1 MARPRINPEQNDEQI
16 TPAQK
21 LYLAALREIL
31 PQLSTQGDDYLQK
44 RIEKLVGKEK
54 LTDAAL
60 DLEGYIN
67 AGVEGTLMQNER
79 LALATKL
86 LKFLSEYI
94 QGMNPPLPVTLN
106 TIINS
111 MPLLAHAAE
120 QHFPG
125 YASSKLLRYTV
136 VPLQHRQR
144 VQI

>member
-86 LKFLSEYI
+86 
-94 QGMNPPLPVTLN
+94 
-106 TIINS
+106 
-111 MPLLAHAAE
+111 
-120 QHFPG
+120 
-125 YASSKLLRYTV
+125 
-136 VPLQHRQR
+136 
-144 VQI
+144 